1 MPLAHYREG
10 PSHADGHD
18 LLSLPRRRERSGI
31 IPHRVCADRDQ
42 RIRDGCIRRVVC
54 LQLTMVCECG
64 YEGDL
69 TETPYGLLCQS
80 CEKLAR
86 QDEAELKAEHSHF
99 HEQVDSHEED
109 VP

>member
-1 MPLAHYREG
+1 
-10 PSHADGHD
+10 
-18 LLSLPRRRERSGI
+18 
-31 IPHRVCADRDQ
+31 
-42 RIRDGCIRRVVC
+42 
-54 LQLTMVCECG
+54 MVCECG